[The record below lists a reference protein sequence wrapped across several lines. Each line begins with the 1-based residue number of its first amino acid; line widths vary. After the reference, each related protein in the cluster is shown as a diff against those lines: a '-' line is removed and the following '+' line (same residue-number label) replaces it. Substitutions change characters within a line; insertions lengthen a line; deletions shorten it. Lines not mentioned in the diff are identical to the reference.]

1 MCPPSRFDP
10 LFDTLGEMNNNKTMT
25 NFAHHRDRVFALVLI
40 VLAAI
45 FYGLVGGMEEP
56 YSSGALSASTYPR
69 FILVCIIVLSSLLI
83 IRPVHDVQDAQE
95 TSFISGRG
103 LAVILLAAGYILLI
117 ETLGFFLLTP
127 VFLFAVP
134 LVVGYRNHVANAASA
149 VLVTTALYAVF
160 VLVLNIPLPA
170 GLLGD

>member
-1 MCPPSRFDP
+1 
-10 LFDTLGEMNNNKTMT
+10 MNVTG
-25 NFAHHRDRVFALVLI
+25 FFHHRDRLFALVLI
-40 VLAAI
+40 VLASI
-45 FYGLVGGMEEP
+45 FYALIGGLEEP

-69 FILVCIIVLSSLLI
+69 FILACIIALSGLLI

-103 LAVILLAAGYILLI
+103 LAVILLVAGYILLI
-117 ETLGFFLLTP
+117 ESLGFFLLTP
-127 VFLFAVP
+127 VFLFVVP
-134 LVVGYRNHVANAASA
+134 LVVGYRNHVANATSA
-149 VLVTTALYAVF
+149 VLVTAALYAVF